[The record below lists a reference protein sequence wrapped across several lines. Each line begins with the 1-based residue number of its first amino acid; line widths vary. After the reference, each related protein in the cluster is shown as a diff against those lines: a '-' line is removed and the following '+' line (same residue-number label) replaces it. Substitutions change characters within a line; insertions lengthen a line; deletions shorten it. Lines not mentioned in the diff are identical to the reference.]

1 MGKGFAT
8 PRQFR
13 GSGDLRILLQKN
25 WDALLTWLNQY
36 VVTRDDELAV
46 DLSAES
52 SVSLPTVTSEGVKL
66 SFYGA
71 TAITKPNITGSRSG
85 GAALSNLLNELDN
98 LGIIQDSTSA

>member
-1 MGKGFAT
+1 MSKGFAT

-13 GSGDLRILLQKN
+13 GTGDLRILLQKN
-25 WDALLTWLNQY
+25 WTALTTWLNQY
-36 VVTRDDELAV
+36 VVTRNDDLEV
-46 DLSAES
+46 DLSAEQA
-52 SVSLPTVTSEGVKL
+52 VNLPTVSSEGVKL

-71 TAITKPNITGSRSG
+71 TPITKPNITGSRSG